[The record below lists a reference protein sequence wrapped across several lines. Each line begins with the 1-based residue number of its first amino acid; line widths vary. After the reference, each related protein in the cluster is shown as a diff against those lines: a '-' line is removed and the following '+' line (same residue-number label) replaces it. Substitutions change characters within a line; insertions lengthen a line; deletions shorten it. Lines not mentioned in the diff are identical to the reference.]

1 MSARRAV
8 AASALARPEMPAAT
22 KSTRRLTVDLPVDV
36 HRAFRQLALDLDTD
50 TSALMR
56 RLVAQAL
63 AEAAGRGARP

>member
-1 MSARRAV
+1 MSARRTV
-8 AASALARPEMPAAT
+8 AAAALARPDMPAVA
-22 KSTRRLTVDLPVDV
+22 KSTRRLTVDLPVDQ

-63 AEAAGRGARP
+63 EAEAGQ

>member
-1 MSARRAV
+1 MTARRAV
-8 AASALARPEMPAAT
+8 SASALARPDMPAVA

-63 AEAAGRGARP
+63 EEARP

>member
-1 MSARRAV
+1 MSAPRRVPAGAALVRSDMPAV
-8 AASALARPEMPAAT
+8 A

-63 AEAAGRGARP
+63 ETEAGR

>member
-1 MSARRAV
+1 MSAPRRLPAG
-8 AASALARPEMPAAT
+8 AALVRSDMPAET
-22 KSTRRLTVDLPVDV
+22 KATRRLTVDLPVDV

-63 AEAAGRGARP
+63 AEAAS

>member
-1 MSARRAV
+1 MTARRTPTGA
-8 AASALARPEMPAAT
+8 ALARPDMPTEAKA
-22 KSTRRLTVDLPVDV
+22 TRRLTVDLPIDQ

-63 AEAAGRGARP
+63 EEARR